1 MRHLSAQRRIDALL
15 QGVVLFSLF
24 AFLLGGCA
32 TLSCDHCRKGESALV
47 SDTLYF
53 GTEWP
58 GGRVSAAQWRR
69 FLEAVATPLFPDGFT
84 TWEAAGQWREP
95 DGRIVRENSYVLQ
108 IIHPDDAAQE
118 EAVQALILDYK
129 KTFQQKSVL
138 RVRTP
143 ACASF

>member
-1 MRHLSAQRRIDALL
+1 MRHLSAQRRVGVFL

-24 AFLLGGCA
+24 FLLPGGCS
-32 TLSCDHCRKGESALV
+32 TLSRDVCRKGESALV

-53 GTEWP
+53 GTERP
-58 GGRVSAAQWRR
+58 GGGVSAAQWRR
-69 FLEAVATPLFPDGFT
+69 FLEEVATPLFPDGFT
-84 TWEAAGQWREP
+84 TWEAAGQWRER

-108 IIHPDDAAQE
+108 IVHPDDAAQD
-118 EAVQALILDYK
+118 EAVHAMILNYK
-129 KTFQQKSVL
+129 ETFQQKSVL